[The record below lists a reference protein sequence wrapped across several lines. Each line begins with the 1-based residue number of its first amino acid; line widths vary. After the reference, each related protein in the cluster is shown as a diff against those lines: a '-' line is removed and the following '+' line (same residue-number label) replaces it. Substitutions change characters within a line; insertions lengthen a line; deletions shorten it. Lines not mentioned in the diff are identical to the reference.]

1 MTKYLPAGSFRNY
14 EQPQKSDSF
23 FHKVLITRDHAEI
36 VYVSNVDL
44 IYPDN
49 INEESENFPL
59 SLRKK
64 INNPNSFA
72 E

>member
-1 MTKYLPAGSFRNY
+1 MTKYLPAGNFRKY
-14 EQPQKSDSF
+14 EQHQKLDSF
-23 FHKVLITRDHAEI
+23 FDKVSITGDHAEI

-49 INEESENFPL
+49 INEESENFPI
-59 SLRKK
+59 SPERK
-64 INNPNSFA
+64 INNPNNFA